1 MTKVT
6 ELGTWT
12 FVEYPNSEDAE
23 KAYNVMKKHNFVAGL
38 LRTEQLREV
47 VRKTKDKVTL
57 KFKVA
62 DNPTLT
68 EHSKITEIFSRFA
81 EDVHE

>member
-1 MTKVT
+1 M
-6 ELGTWT
+6 
-12 FVEYPNSEDAE
+12 EYPNSEDAE
-23 KAYNVMKKHNFVAGL
+23 KAYNVMKKHNFVSGL

-47 VRKTKDKVTL
+47 TRKSKDKVTL

-68 EHSKITEIFSRFA
+68 DHSKIKEIFSR
-81 EDVHE
+81 

>member
-1 MTKVT
+1 M
-6 ELGTWT
+6 WT

-38 LRTEQLREV
+38 LRTEQLREF
-47 VRKTKDKVTL
+47 VRRSKDNIVL
-57 KFKVA
+57 KFKIA

-68 EHSKITEIFSRFA
+68 DHSKIREIFSR
-81 EDVHE
+81 